1 MLQLGEK
8 IVIVADAFEQNLPI
22 GEYGYL
28 IAYDRNPDNAFDYV
42 IRVPKINRNFFVPSS
57 DVEPE
62 ELLIQ
67 HEVEMTTRE
76 ALIDYALATYNEK
89 LFHQIMNGELEQ
101 DEKEEETAPEVLSQA
116 EFIKQHVAKLAR
128 LNFTPEEEQMLTE
141 QLNAILQYAEKLNE
155 LDTDGVEPTTHVLHL
170 SNVMREDEAKDSLPI
185 EKVMA
190 NAPEEEDGQFKLHA
204 KELSVQELVDQS
216 FQVIAE
222 RDERIGAFLTLNEEE
237 ARNTAR
243 RLDDK
248 LASGQPRGLLFGLPA
263 GIKDNIVTE
272 GLRTTCGSQ
281 FLANFNPVYD
291 ATVTR
296 KLREAD
302 AVTLGKLNMDEF
314 AMGGSNENSSFR
326 PVRNP
331 WDLDRVPGGSSGG
344 SAAAVAA
351 GEAYFTL
358 GSDTGGSIRQ
368 PASYC
373 GVVGLKP
380 TYGLVSRFGLVA
392 FASSLDQIGPLTKN
406 VEDSAYVLQAIA
418 EKILAALKVLEDLG
432 AVWEEVSLP
441 HTEYAVAT
449 YYLLASSEASSNLA
463 RFDGVRYGTRADH
476 AGSLIDLYHESRS
489 KGFGPEVKRR
499 IMLGTYALSSGYYD
513 AYYLKAQKARTLIKQ
528 DFDNVFENYDII
540 IGPTA
545 PTTAFKL
552 GSQVD
557 DPLTMYLNDIL
568 TIPVSLAGV
577 PAISVPCGL
586 ADGLPVGLQIIG
598 KAFDE
603 STVLRVAHAYEQNT
617 EHHKLQPKL

>member
-1 MLQLGEK
+1 MSLFNHTLQ
-8 IVIVADAFEQNLPI
+8 
-22 GEYGYL
+22 
-28 IAYDRNPDNAFDYV
+28 
-42 IRVPKINRNFFVPSS
+42 
-57 DVEPE
+57 
-62 ELLIQ
+62 EL
-67 HEVEMTTRE
+67 H
-76 ALIDYALATYNEK
+76 N
-89 LFHQIMNGELEQ
+89 
-101 DEKEEETAPEVLSQA
+101 
-116 EFIKQHVAKLAR
+116 
-128 LNFTPEEEQMLTE
+128 
-141 QLNAILQYAEKLNE
+141 
-155 LDTDGVEPTTHVLHL
+155 
-170 SNVMREDEAKDSLPI
+170 
-185 EKVMA
+185 
-190 NAPEEEDGQFKLHA
+190 KLHA

-272 GLRTTCGSQ
+272 GLRTTCASQ

-331 WDLDRVPGGSSGG
+331 WNLDRVPGGSSGG

-351 GEAYFTL
+351 GEAYFAL

-418 EKILAALKVLEDLG
+418 GHDHMDSTSANVDIPDYLSALTGDVRGLRIAVPKEYMGEGVDPAVREKILAALKVLEDLG

>member
-1 MLQLGEK
+1 MSLFNHTLQ
-8 IVIVADAFEQNLPI
+8 
-22 GEYGYL
+22 
-28 IAYDRNPDNAFDYV
+28 
-42 IRVPKINRNFFVPSS
+42 
-57 DVEPE
+57 
-62 ELLIQ
+62 EL
-67 HEVEMTTRE
+67 H
-76 ALIDYALATYNEK
+76 N
-89 LFHQIMNGELEQ
+89 
-101 DEKEEETAPEVLSQA
+101 
-116 EFIKQHVAKLAR
+116 
-128 LNFTPEEEQMLTE
+128 
-141 QLNAILQYAEKLNE
+141 
-155 LDTDGVEPTTHVLHL
+155 
-170 SNVMREDEAKDSLPI
+170 
-185 EKVMA
+185 
-190 NAPEEEDGQFKLHA
+190 KLHA

-272 GLRTTCGSQ
+272 GLRTTCASQ

-351 GEAYFTL
+351 GEAYFAL

-418 EKILAALKVLEDLG
+418 GHDHMDSTSANVDIPDYLSALTGDVRGLRIAVPKEYMGEGVNPAVKEKILAALKVLEDLG

>member
-1 MLQLGEK
+1 LSL
-8 IVIVADAFEQNLPI
+8 
-22 GEYGYL
+22 
-28 IAYDRNPDNAFDYV
+28 FDY
-42 IRVPKINRNFFVPSS
+42 
-57 DVEPE
+57 
-62 ELLIQ
+62 
-67 HEVEMTTRE
+67 
-76 ALIDYALATYNEK
+76 K
-89 LFHQIMNGELEQ
+89 LSEIHN
-101 DEKEEETAPEVLSQA
+101 
-116 EFIKQHVAKLAR
+116 KLQ
-128 LNFTPEEEQMLTE
+128 N
-141 QLNAILQYAEKLNE
+141 
-155 LDTDGVEPTTHVLHL
+155 
-170 SNVMREDEAKDSLPI
+170 
-185 EKVMA
+185 
-190 NAPEEEDGQFKLHA
+190 
-204 KELSVQELVDQS
+204 KELSVTDLVDQAFTRIS
-216 FQVIAE
+216 E
-222 RDERIGAFLTLNEEE
+222 REDRVKAFITLDEEGARASAKT
-237 ARNTAR
+237 
-243 RLDDK
+243 LDDK
-248 LASGQPRGLLFGLPA
+248 LAAGDTRGLLFGLPV

-272 GLRTTCGSQ
+272 GLRTTCASQ
-281 FLANFNPVYD
+281 FLSNFTPVYD
-291 ATVTR
+291 ATVVG
-296 KLREAD
+296 KLRAAD
-302 AVTLGKLNMDEF
+302 TVTIGKLNMDEF
-314 AMGGSNENSSFR
+314 AMGGSNENSSFY

-351 GEAYFTL
+351 GEAYFAL

-418 EKILAALKVLEDLG
+418 GYDPMDSTSAKVDVPDYLSALSGDVSGLRIAVPKEYLGEGVDAQVKETVLNALKVLEAQG
-432 AVWEEVSLP
+432 ATWDEVSLP

-463 RFDGVRYGTRADH
+463 RFDGVRYGVRSDN

-489 KGFGPEVKRR
+489 QGFGDEVKRR

-528 DFDNVFENYDII
+528 DFDKVFEQYDVI

-552 GSQVD
+552 GAQVD

-577 PAISVPCGL
+577 PAVSIPCGF
-586 ADGLPVGLQIIG
+586 ADGMPVGMQIIG

-617 EHHKLQPKL
+617 EHHKRRPEL